1 MLCNNKEVLPTAVRM
16 DIPTSTNVSHSR
28 LKRYIDK
35 SPHRMCHLLAK
46 DAEAALPELKS
57 ICAYIDNKLGMQTM
71 AVGPLK
77 KPSEALLKTQA

>member
-1 MLCNNKEVLPTAVRM
+1 M

-28 LKRYIDK
+28 LNRYIYIDK
-35 SPHRMCHLLAK
+35 SPHRICHLLAK